1 MKLMIFVIL
10 SFFVLTSTGCAGS
23 KWWSGIGAGRTA
35 GVDDL
40 PAGSMPASR
49 IGEVAPYKYRS
60 YESWSGGAY
69 KESGMVVNIQKVY
82 FRDGRITYYTS
93 KTEFTY
99 RGSWVNVDRIER
111 YQGVVDDPAGWKA
124 AGIVY
129 GPKRPNFKK

>member
-1 MKLMIFVIL
+1 MKSMIFAIL

-60 YESWSGGAY
+60 YESWSGGSYVEKGEWVYIQEVYHLDGSITRKPVKVPY
-69 KESGMVVNIQKVY
+69 KYNGTFTKV
-82 FRDGRITYYTS
+82 IYYIAST
-93 KTEFTY
+93 T
-99 RGSWVNVDRIER
+99 
-111 YQGVVDDPAGWKA
+111 DDPAGWKA